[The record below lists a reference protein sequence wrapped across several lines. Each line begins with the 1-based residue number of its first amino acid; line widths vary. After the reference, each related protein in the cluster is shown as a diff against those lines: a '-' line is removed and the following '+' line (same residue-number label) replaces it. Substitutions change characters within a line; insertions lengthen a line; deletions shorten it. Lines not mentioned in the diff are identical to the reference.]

1 MWVQAAASMAPD
13 SRPYVIQSHD
23 IYLLYREFLLLFW
36 LPFVVCFFCVCACV
50 VRCVSVLLFG
60 WGHSQVGARAKLRD
74 ADSIVIIFFLF
85 FFDDGACVLPAALV
99 YKHVKFYIFKLI
111 NLFVRPLVSRPAP
124 VSISKMRKKKKNW
137 TVVAHSRRDVRRIF
151 LF

>member
-36 LPFVVCFFCVCACV
+36 LPFVVCFFLCVRVLCAVC
-50 VRCVSVLLFG
+50 LFCYLA
-60 WGHSQVGARAKLRD
+60 GATVKLEPEP
-74 ADSIVIIFFLF
+74 SWEMPTPSLSFFFLF